1 MAVTTSNHTILGKA
15 VSVTGDGD
23 VTLVKTGG
31 GPNGAY
37 ELRDTLG
44 NEAKINLAGEAAASV
59 FAEHANPKAFLD
71 ALVVAR
77 NLL

>member
-1 MAVTTSNHTILGKA
+1 MAVTTSNHTILGKT

-23 VTLVKTGG
+23 CTLVKTGG

-37 ELRDTLG
+37 EFRDTLG
-44 NEAKINLAGEAAASV
+44 NEAKIKLAGEAAPSV
-59 FAEHANPKAFLD
+59 FAQQATVKTFLD
-71 ALVVAR
+71 ALLVAR